1 MTSLG
6 YKPSAFGNIRICLW
20 AIFFLVLAGLYLPEK
35 ESSLP
40 FSENVRG
47 LPVAPRVTLPSDPAF
62 VTEQGALTTDGL
74 HIAWISDSSSVIY
87 KPGAKFLDFS
97 KMGENGLL
105 PLQTLDELKRQG
117 VTDPHMD
124 LYIRLSLRSLE
135 AYTLTRLALEADAD
149 IIVLT
154 LNPFFVFNDHAV
166 FKGQSHFARASQ
178 VWISDAPA
186 WPWLALF
193 PSPSDHLWALIGR
206 HFKVLSD
213 APAFA
218 GDVQILKSS
227 IWMTI
232 FAPLNGRDDQ
242 TRSGDSGEGLK
253 ENSMIFWVT
262 QKYLNGD
269 LSKLVNEKNE
279 AVNSKWYRQLIRLNN
294 LDENSF
300 NHIILLRTLEA
311 IKASG
316 KRALIY
322 LAPVS
327 ENLRD
332 DPEAWEQYR
341 AIKDKLDGLSQAY
354 GGKNISIVTEIPEE
368 ALAGSVFVKDD
379 DVHLNA
385 AGKFP
390 QFLAASIKKIVDA
403 AENPAEDAPHD

>member
-1 MTSLG
+1 MAGLD
-6 YKPSAFGNIRICLW
+6 YKPSTFGNIRIGLW
-20 AIFFLVLAGLYLPEK
+20 TIFFLVLAGFYLPEK
-35 ESSLP
+35 ESALP

-47 LPVAPRVTLPSDPAF
+47 LPVEPRVTLPSDPAF
-62 VTEQGALTTDGL
+62 VSDKGAKTKAALN
-74 HIAWISDSSSVIY
+74 IAWISDSSSVIY

-105 PLQTLDELKRQG
+105 PLQTLDEFKRQG
-117 VTDPHMD
+117 VTDPHID

-149 IIVLT
+149 LIVLT

-178 VWISDAPA
+178 IWIKDAAA

-206 HFKVLSD
+206 RFHVLSG

-218 GDVQILKSS
+218 GDVQNLKSAV
-227 IWMTI
+227 WAKVFPT
-232 FAPLNGRDDQ
+232 LKGQDDQ
-242 TRSGDSGEGLK
+242 SRSVDQGEGLK

-294 LDENSF
+294 LEEGSF
-300 NHIILLRTLEA
+300 NHAIMLRTLEA

-316 KRALIY
+316 KKALIY

-332 DPEAWEQYR
+332 DPAAWDEYR
-341 AIKDKLDGLSQAY
+341 AIKEKLEGFRQAY
-354 GGKNISIVTEIPEE
+354 GDQNISIVTEIPDE
-368 ALAGSVFVKDD
+368 ALEGSLFVKDD

-390 QFLAASIKKIVDA
+390 EFLAANIKKLTA
-403 AENPAEDAPHD
+403 PAENPAQVDPHD